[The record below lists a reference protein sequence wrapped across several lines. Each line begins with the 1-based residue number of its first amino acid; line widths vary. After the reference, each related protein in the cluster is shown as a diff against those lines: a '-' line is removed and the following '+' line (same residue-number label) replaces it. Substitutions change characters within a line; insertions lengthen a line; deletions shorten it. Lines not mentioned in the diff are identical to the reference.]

1 MKIEVITLNAIRN
14 YGSVLQTLATQ
25 ELLKQFGV
33 EVEVVNYIREDV
45 LPSNITR
52 TYGGNNIIKRLVML
66 P

>member
-52 TYGGNNIIKRLVML
+52 TYGKQHY
-66 P
+66 